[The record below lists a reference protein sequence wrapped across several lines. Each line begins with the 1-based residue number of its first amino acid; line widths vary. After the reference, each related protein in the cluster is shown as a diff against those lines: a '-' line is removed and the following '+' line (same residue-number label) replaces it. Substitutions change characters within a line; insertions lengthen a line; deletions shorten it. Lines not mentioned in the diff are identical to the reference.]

1 MITSPGDALELRSSG
16 AVNTAGNT
24 VSIDFTTNVYPTAGR
39 NVYFDA
45 SQDSSN
51 RGKLTIG
58 TYGTVGGSTTFY
70 DILQIHAQDGNAVIS
85 GSSIS
90 TGSFGSITTPGRMT
104 VGAQLTVAEL
114 SQFSSTMQFV
124 GSQTIETSGGS
135 DNLTIA
141 PQANLNLGTTSTDNI
156 IIGASSR
163 NTTINSTTTTINNT
177 LAAATITGTTLTT
190 TGNISGSATSTG
202 SFGKLHLKGGPDDRD
217 RLILLDDGSSY
228 ISGITK
234 KAGSMG
240 GLFVRGNGSS
250 IGILT
255 NGSYATNPT
264 GDTVA
269 VSVNST
275 TSAVT
280 FPVANQ
286 KISGSSTSTGSFGMV
301 HGANEIRINPTKT
314 INTTVDNNYWVLY
327 GGTSGNGA
335 NIALSGNSR
344 STYGGRLDIAAGNVD
359 SSGVIAFNTGGSE
372 RMQIDYSGRVG
383 IGTSTPDVKL
393 QVMGSTAVSGSESGN
408 LDFTVRNTHASALS
422 RVIVQNNGV
431 DQNMILFA
439 DDAND
444 YGSVGSSTGG
454 SNNIRFKTGT
464 DAYFEGG
471 KFGINAVNPQYD
483 LHVSG
488 SGFVG
493 IAAQSS
499 GSGAGMFS
507 DDINGRSYIMLDDNV
522 SGHSGFGSGTD
533 YTSFM
538 RQNAKTTLI
547 SYGSTQGFEIGN
559 YSSDEIDFITNN
571 IRRMTIEAG
580 GSVEVVGALSKGSGT
595 FRIPHPVPEK
605 KDKLDLQHSFV
616 ESPTRGDNIY
626 RWQVEVQN
634 NQHIIE
640 LPDYYQYLNENDM
653 VWVNSVNHFG
663 RGYGNVN
670 DEQTELT
677 ITTDTDGLYNVLLIG
692 TRKDETAMNNFKGIE
707 VERKLET
714 FKGVVPPK

>member
-1 MITSPGDALELRSSG
+1 MKIFAPDITGSLNIDGHITASGNISASGIVYADAFQSSAGGDSISFGDDLNIEGDITASG
-16 AVNTAGNT
+16 N
-24 VSIDFTTNVYPTAGR
+24 
-39 NVYFDA
+39 
-45 SQDSSN
+45 
-51 RGKLTIG
+51 
-58 TYGTVGGSTTFY
+58 
-70 DILQIHAQDGNAVIS
+70 IS
-85 GSSIS
+85 GSSTS
-90 TGSFGSITTPGRMT
+90 TGSFGSGIFAGHVGINTPNP
-104 VGAQLTVAEL
+104 VQ
-114 SQFSSTMQFV
+114 QFV
-124 GSQTIETSGGS
+124 ITSTGTNQYLQRWVSSDGSTLGGFFEESDTSGRFFVNNAGGS
-135 DNLTIA
+135 IGVQLDTGGDSFFAGGNVGIGSA
-141 PQANLNLGTTSTDNI
+141 FAGGAASPDGTLHVHTATA
-156 IIGASSR
+156 G
-163 NTTINSTTTTINNT
+163 STTANANADDLVVENSDHGGIS
-177 LAAATITGTTLTT
+177 ILTPDDKIGYLVFGDASDSARAGFQYYHAGVDSNERLLFNVSGGEKARLT
-190 TGNISGSATSTG
+190 DAGDFVLSSGDVSGSA
-202 SFGKLHLKGGPDDRD
+202 
-217 RLILLDDGSSY
+217 
-228 ISGITK
+228 
-234 KAGSMG
+234 
-240 GLFVRGNGSS
+240 
-250 IGILT
+250 
-255 NGSYATNPT
+255 
-264 GDTVA
+264 
-269 VSVNST
+269 
-275 TSAVT
+275 
-280 FPVANQ
+280 
-286 KISGSSTSTGSFGMV
+286 TSTGSFGMV

-359 SSGVIAFNTGGSE
+359 SAGGIAFNTGGAE

-393 QVMGSTAVSGSESGN
+393 QIMGNTAVSGSESGN

>member
-1 MITSPGDALELRSSG
+1 MR
-16 AVNTAGNT
+16 
-24 VSIDFTTNVYPTAGR
+24 
-39 NVYFDA
+39 
-45 SQDSSN
+45 
-51 RGKLTIG
+51 
-58 TYGTVGGSTTFY
+58 
-70 DILQIHAQDGNAVIS
+70 
-85 GSSIS
+85 
-90 TGSFGSITTPGRMT
+90 
-104 VGAQLTVAEL
+104 
-114 SQFSSTMQFV
+114 
-124 GSQTIETSGGS
+124 
-135 DNLTIA
+135 
-141 PQANLNLGTTSTDNI
+141 
-156 IIGASSR
+156 
-163 NTTINSTTTTINNT
+163 
-177 LAAATITGTTLTT
+177 
-190 TGNISGSATSTG
+190 
-202 SFGKLHLKGGPDDRD
+202 
-217 RLILLDDGSSY
+217 
-228 ISGITK
+228 
-234 KAGSMG
+234 
-240 GLFVRGNGSS
+240 
-250 IGILT
+250 
-255 NGSYATNPT
+255 
-264 GDTVA
+264 
-269 VSVNST
+269 
-275 TSAVT
+275 
-280 FPVANQ
+280 
-286 KISGSSTSTGSFGMV
+286 
-301 HGANEIRINPTKT
+301 
-314 INTTVDNNYWVLY
+314 
-327 GGTSGNGA
+327 
-335 NIALSGNSR
+335 
-344 STYGGRLDIAAGNVD
+344 
-359 SSGVIAFNTGGSE
+359 
-372 RMQIDYSGRVG
+372 
-383 IGTSTPDVKL
+383 
-393 QVMGSTAVSGSESGN
+393 
-408 LDFTVRNTHASALS
+408 
-422 RVIVQNNGV
+422 
-431 DQNMILFA
+431 
-439 DDAND
+439 
-444 YGSVGSSTGG
+444 
-454 SNNIRFKTGT
+454 
-464 DAYFEGG
+464 
-471 KFGINAVNPQYD
+471 
-483 LHVSG
+483 G

-499 GSGAGMFS
+499 GSAAGMFS

-522 SGHSGFGSGTD
+522 AGHSGFGSGTD

>member
-1 MITSPGDALELRSSG
+1 
-16 AVNTAGNT
+16 
-24 VSIDFTTNVYPTAGR
+24 
-39 NVYFDA
+39 
-45 SQDSSN
+45 
-51 RGKLTIG
+51 
-58 TYGTVGGSTTFY
+58 
-70 DILQIHAQDGNAVIS
+70 
-85 GSSIS
+85 
-90 TGSFGSITTPGRMT
+90 
-104 VGAQLTVAEL
+104 
-114 SQFSSTMQFV
+114 
-124 GSQTIETSGGS
+124 
-135 DNLTIA
+135 
-141 PQANLNLGTTSTDNI
+141 
-156 IIGASSR
+156 
-163 NTTINSTTTTINNT
+163 
-177 LAAATITGTTLTT
+177 
-190 TGNISGSATSTG
+190 
-202 SFGKLHLKGGPDDRD
+202 
-217 RLILLDDGSSY
+217 
-228 ISGITK
+228 
-234 KAGSMG
+234 
-240 GLFVRGNGSS
+240 
-250 IGILT
+250 
-255 NGSYATNPT
+255 
-264 GDTVA
+264 
-269 VSVNST
+269 
-275 TSAVT
+275 
-280 FPVANQ
+280 
-286 KISGSSTSTGSFGMV
+286 MV

-314 INTTVDNNYWVLY
+314 INTTVDNSYWVLY

-393 QVMGSTAVSGSESGN
+393 QIMGNTAVSGSESGN